1 MRPVFAL
8 QTEILGLILDKKKR
22 RASFDNGAA
31 KLKGFQDAGHQ
42 AKAVEDKLD
51 KAAWL
56 VISAKLSGSGT
67 VKPAA
72 ALQHANLPHAGRMP
86 CSKNAAAKIST
97 SKNA

>member
-8 QTEILGLILDKKKR
+8 QTEIPNLILDKKKR
-22 RASFDNGAA
+22 RESYDNADA
-31 KLKGFQDAGHQ
+31 KLSGFQDAGHQ

>member
-1 MRPVFAL
+1 MRPIFSL
-8 QTEILGLILDKKKR
+8 QDEIAELIVPDKR
-22 RASFDNGAA
+22 RRESFENADA
-31 KLKGFQDAGHQ
+31 KLNGFQDAGHQ